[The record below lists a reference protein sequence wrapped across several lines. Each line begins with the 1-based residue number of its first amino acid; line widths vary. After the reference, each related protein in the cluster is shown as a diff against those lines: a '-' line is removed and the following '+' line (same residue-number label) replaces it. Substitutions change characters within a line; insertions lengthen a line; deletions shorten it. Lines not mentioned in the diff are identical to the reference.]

1 MTIGVFLVDDHPTF
15 RDGLRVAL
23 DSAETTRVV
32 GEAGTGEAAV
42 RILPTLRPR
51 ADVVLM
57 DVRLAGCSG
66 IEATRLITGGAN
78 APHVLV
84 ISAADDDDEV
94 VLGALRAGA
103 KGFLDKATSRDDLL
117 RGIHLVAKGGAVFS
131 PHVATRLTTYFSAI
145 RHVPGRVAFP
155 ELTDRETEILDLLAR
170 GYDNRDISRQLV
182 LAEKTI
188 RNHITHIFMKLDVTD
203 RTTAALR
210 ARNAGLGL
218 DPA

>member
-1 MTIGVFLVDDHPTF
+1 MSIGVFLVDDHPTF
-15 RDGLRVAL
+15 RDGLRVAV

-32 GEAGTGEAAV
+32 GEADTGEAAV
-42 RILPTLRPR
+42 RALPTLRPG

-57 DVRLAGCSG
+57 DVKLTGCSG
-66 IEATRLITGGAN
+66 IEATRLVAGGAG

-84 ISAADDDDEV
+84 ISAADDDEV

-117 RGIHLVAKGGAVFS
+117 HGIHLVAKGGAVFS
-131 PHVATRLTTYFSAI
+131 PHVASRLTTYFSAI
-145 RHVPGRVAFP
+145 GQVPGRVAFP

-170 GYDNRDISRQLV
+170 GHDNRDISRQLV

-188 RNHITHIFMKLDVTD
+188 RNHITRIFMKLDVSD